1 MRKDC
6 HESQKSDYS
15 RCGSGSAFL
24 PATKTI
30 PKELFPIVDKP
41 ILLYVVEE
49 AVEAGMEDIILVT
62 NENKRAVESFFDE
75 DRKLEKTLIETG
87 REQVCETIKKIRNMA
102 NVIHVR
108 QKEARGLGH
117 AVYCAKSIVGDQSFA
132 LLLGD
137 EIMVSEK
144 KNVTSQIK
152 DLYMKTQ
159 SSSVAVM
166 KVAPSE
172 VSRYG
177 IISVEDEQSRPM
189 KVQSVIEKPETL
201 EAPSHWALPGRY
213 VFTASIFNFLENLS
227 PGKNNEIQLTD
238 GMTHLARTHELYAT
252 PFVAQRYDAG
262 SKLGYL
268 QANIEMGLRH
278 PEVGKSLK
286 RYLKKLS
293 PLVEFYVDRPIVFE
307 IFCFFDYWA
316 NVFQSL
322 VLCSK
327 GQNHCEK
334 DGSQQWEKTI

>member
-1 MRKDC
+1 MNLKKAIIPAAGMGVR
-6 HESQKSDYS
+6 
-15 RCGSGSAFL
+15 FL

-49 AVEAGMEDIILVT
+49 AVEAGIEDIILVT
-62 NENKRAVESFFDE
+62 NENKKAVENFFDE
-75 DRKLEKTLIETG
+75 DKQLEKTLIETG
-87 REQVCETIKKIRNMA
+87 REQLCETIKKIRNMA
-102 NVIHVR
+102 NVIHVH
-108 QKEARGLGH
+108 QEEARGLGH

-137 EIMVSEK
+137 EVMVSEK

-189 KVQSVIEKPETL
+189 KVQSVVEKPEMP

-213 VFTASIFNFLENLS
+213 IFTASIFDFLENLS

-238 GMTHLARTHELYAT
+238 GMTHLARNHELYAT
-252 PFVAQRYDAG
+252 PFVARRYDAG
-262 SKLGYL
+262 SKFGYL
-268 QANIEMGLRH
+268 QANIEIGLQH
-278 PEVGKSLK
+278 PEVGESLRK
-286 RYLKKLS
+286 YLKKLS
-293 PLVEFYVDRPIVFE
+293 L
-307 IFCFFDYWA
+307 
-316 NVFQSL
+316 
-322 VLCSK
+322 
-327 GQNHCEK
+327 
-334 DGSQQWEKTI
+334 